1 VELVLALA
9 SVDLRYKVDRAT
21 TGAFGLRIQTWGF
34 ANVARS
40 TAASGE
46 FAVDRLALDAFA
58 DDTSVCVYGR
68 VRANVSN
75 AWYWLATNVCATF
88 ALRRRLTSTASRVN
102 RLSSHFDSLD
112 YASRKSKVCILDSSK
127 GIQMDAGYAG
137 IRTNV
142 TARPYI
148 CSLTEVKPLHCL
160 YMTQPH
166 VPSL

>member
-1 VELVLALA
+1 
-9 SVDLRYKVDRAT
+9 
-21 TGAFGLRIQTWGF
+21 
-34 ANVARS
+34 
-40 TAASGE
+40 
-46 FAVDRLALDAFA
+46 
-58 DDTSVCVYGR
+58 
-68 VRANVSN
+68 
-75 AWYWLATNVCATF
+75 
-88 ALRRRLTSTASRVN
+88 VN